1 MRSWSVCYSPFSETW
16 LMVSN
21 NWIPTVLY
29 GNVLILPIFVSTS
42 SWCCDQRSLS
52 SVQPTHNMTSEHQL
66 GQISQST
73 IWYLC
78 LTTDS
83 SCVLWLELPS
93 AQPMQSTEHVPR
105 NFLNHSRDFL
115 SKCKQDLHPTW
126 RDTEQSCGGK
136 NEVGCLIL
144 RRKYQAINQF
154 KMSADPPIG
163 F

>member
-1 MRSWSVCYSPFSETW
+1 MISLLLTILRILADGIKQLSIYSS
-16 LMVSN
+16 
-21 NWIPTVLY
+21 TVLC
-29 GNVLILPIFVSTS
+29 GSVLPIFVSTN

-52 SVQPTHNMTSEHQL
+52 SVQPTHNMTSEHLL

-115 SKCKQDLHPTW
+115 SKSKQDLYPTW
-126 RDTEQSCGGK
+126 RDTKQLCGGK
-136 NEVGCLIL
+136 NEVGCLIQT
-144 RRKYQAINQF
+144 KVSSNKQI
-154 KMSADPPIG
+154 
-163 F
+163 

>member
-1 MRSWSVCYSPFSETW
+1 MISLLLTILRNMADC
-16 LMVSN
+16 MVSIHQLN
-21 NWIPTVLY
+21 CTILCGSVLS
-29 GNVLILPIFVSTS
+29 IIPIFVSTN
-42 SWCCDQRSLS
+42 SWCCDHCSLF

-115 SKCKQDLHPTW
+115 SKSKQDLHPTW
-126 RDTEQSCGGK
+126 RDTKQPCGGK
-136 NEVGCLIL
+136 NEVGCPIL
-144 RRKYQAINQF
+144 RRKVASN
-154 KMSADPPIG
+154 KPI
-163 F
+163 